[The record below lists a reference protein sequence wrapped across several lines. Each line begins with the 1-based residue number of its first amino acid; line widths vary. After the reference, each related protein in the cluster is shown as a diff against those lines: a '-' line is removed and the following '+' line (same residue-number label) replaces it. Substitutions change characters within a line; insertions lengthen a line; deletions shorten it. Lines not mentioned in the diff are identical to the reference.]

1 MDVENLLGDP
11 AVAAMLA
18 LAATT
23 LAFYVDPITLTAVPR
38 VRAPTANLRLLLLRR
53 VRRLQHLFRRE
64 GPPQNITVYRIAEN
78 VTGVSNKNTADPAG
92 DISFV
97 ITKKNVTQTCL
108 RTDCQGCHTDVEFL
122 DLYLQAVIEFDGQW
136 GPYQMCNPA
145 DGYDTT
151 DWVCRQDCMDPT
163 HHGCPPPRHG
173 KKNGT
178 ECHFGGGDDCLTCW
192 CERTAHTAGRE
203 AAPGPFEKP
212 DGRRGLR
219 AQCASSFNPWDSG
232 CGASPLF
239 GGKVYLNLTGWS
251 FESVSAMAC
260 KRCHADDH
268 CSGWVSHDN
277 ITAQLFSGA
286 TKSVTAAGCVG
297 GKRFHNPWEKFGGS
311 WFGIANLGDGFSSN
325 IWYSTPDGAVQER
338 RAARHRRLHVA
349 AHREEIRQRHL
360 RRREGGRGGR
370 AAARRASTV
379 PAPAQPQHRLLPRLL
394 PQHAHG
400 RCLAEHHTR
409 AARHDRAVGRRLRVG
424 RSRRGRLPARHADV
438 GPFGAPVS
446 RPF

>member
-1 MDVENLLGDP
+1 
-11 AVAAMLA
+11 MLA
-18 LAATT
+18 LTATT
-23 LAFYVDPITLTAVPR
+23 LAFYVDPITLTAVPPACDR
-38 VRAPTANLRLLLLRR
+38 SDRKICDSFCAGKCGAYNTSLG
-53 VRRLQHLFRRE
+53 E
-64 GPPQNITVYRIAEN
+64 KGTPQNITVYRITPKN

-108 RTDCQGCHTDVEFL
+108 HCTDCQGCHTDVEFL

-151 DWVCRQDCMDPT
+151 DWVCGQDCMNPS

-178 ECHFGGGDDCLTCW
+178 ECHYGGGDDCLTCW

-203 AAPGPFEKP
+203 AAPGQFESP
-212 DGRRGLR
+212 MGDAGYVP
-219 AQCASSFNPWDSG
+219 QCASSFNPWDSG
-232 CGASPLF
+232 CGAPSPLF

-286 TKSVTAAGCVG
+286 TKSVSAAGCVG

-311 WFGIANLGDGFSSN
+311 WFGIANLGDGHSSN
-325 IWYSTPDGAVQER
+325 IWYSTPDEGECKNGAPLGTDGCTWRLIEEKKYANATCVDEKAD
-338 RAARHRRLHVA
+338 AAVELHGKTCFDQCPHPLNRNTDCYLDCYRNTLMGDASQNITRVPPDAMITPWVA
-349 AHREEIRQRHL
+349 AFASDDPAA
-360 RRREGGRGGR
+360 GGCPPV
-370 AAARRASTV
+370 T
-379 PAPAQPQHRLLPRLL
+379 P
-394 PQHAHG
+394 
-400 RCLAEHHTR
+400 T
-409 AARHDRAVGRRLRVG
+409 
-424 RSRRGRLPARHADV
+424 V